1 MILKK
6 SIIFSCASALFCI
19 NAATANRDNT
29 IINIPKAPD
38 EHTRIR
44 SLVSDFF
51 KEQQWKKSQKF
62 TASVGAVKGAYK
74 DKSSAMHMKGR
85 NRSAYISFLYQFLP
99 DFSFGLTP
107 IRSFSRSKTDAMALK
122 TKSSDK
128 ALASSLD
135 YKVLYWLT
143 INLSYTRKWGKNT
156 TSIDNTSNPDS
167 ISKNLYDIPGLTVK
181 FSLPVTSSFFVLPD
195 IGLSRTNINN
205 KAFIDNYQ
213 NNQRKQILV
222 MDQLSINSKACMLIN
237 ADVIPYVG
245 LGYTKI
251 TKYKLHVK
259 SKNSFKGNVGI
270 LLFGGTAN
278 LDWTVSKTNNSIIAN
293 NCTVNLS
300 TKF

>member
-1 MILKK
+1 MNFKK
-6 SIIFSCASALFCI
+6 SIIFSCASVLFSI
-19 NAATANRDNT
+19 NAAAANRDNT
-29 IINIPKAPD
+29 IVNSPKTPD
-38 EHTRIR
+38 EQIRIR
-44 SLVSDFF
+44 SLVSEFF

-62 TASVGAVKGAYK
+62 TASVGAVKGVYK

-99 DFSFGLTP
+99 DFSFGFTP

-128 ALASSLD
+128 ALASSFD
-135 YKVLYWLT
+135 YKILYWLT
-143 INLSYTRKWGKNT
+143 LNLSYTRKWGTNT

-167 ISKNLYDIPGLTVK
+167 VSKNVYSIPGITAK
-181 FSLPVTSSFFVLPD
+181 FSVPVTSSFFVLPD
-195 IGLSRTNINN
+195 IGFSRTNIQN
-205 KAFIDNYQ
+205 KAFVDNYQ
-213 NNQRKQILV
+213 NKQNKQVLV
-222 MDQLSINSKACMLIN
+222 MDQLSMNSKACMLVN

-245 LGYTKI
+245 FGYTKI

-278 LDWTVSKTNNSIIAN
+278 LDWTVSKTNNSITSN
-293 NCTVNLS
+293 NCTVNFS